1 MSDLLLRDVIV
12 EGRLVDVR
20 ASGGVVTSVGPR
32 LTARPGDTVIDGRRG
47 ALVPGLH
54 DHHIH
59 LLALA
64 AAERSVRVGPA
75 ATPDRDAFAGALAQ
89 ADRAMG
95 PGAWLRAVGYH
106 ESIAGSLDRWRL
118 DAIVRDRPVRV
129 QHRSGSEWVLNS
141 RAVELTGL
149 DVADPAPDAG
159 AGAPP
164 GPTFARSAA
173 APGSGAV
180 ADWTGDIPTL
190 SDPVVGVER
199 DGQGR
204 PTGRL
209 RGLDRW
215 LRDRL
220 PPEPPPDLAPVGER
234 LSRLGVTGVTDATPI
249 DRLEDM
255 APLARA
261 AATGLLPQRVVVTG
275 GPGLTAAEMPA
286 PLARG
291 PVKLVVADHA
301 LPSLED
307 LVGWLRAAHEQE
319 RPVAV
324 HCVTRTAL
332 ALAVAAFDAAGAFV
346 GDRIEHGSVVP
357 PELRKLV
364 ASLGLVVVTQPNFVA
379 ERGDR
384 YLAEVDQH
392 DQPHLYPC
400 RSLLDAGI
408 GVGGGTDAPFG
419 DPDPWR
425 AISAAIERRTAGG
438 APLGLREAVSPERAL
453 ALFLTPP
460 DDPGGEP
467 RRVRPGVPADLC
479 LLDASLSQVLEQPS
493 SERVALTVHAGVPA
507 PARG

>member
-1 MSDLLLRDVIV
+1 MTELLLREVIV
-12 EGRLVDVR
+12 EGRQVDVR
-20 ASGGVVTSVGPR
+20 ASHGTITTVGPR
-32 LTARPGDTVIDGRRG
+32 LEPRAGETIIDGRRG

-64 AAERSVRVGPA
+64 AAQRSVPVGTA
-75 ATPDRDAFAGALAQ
+75 STPDAAAFAGALAA
-89 ADRAMG
+89 ADRSLAR
-95 PGAWLRAVGYH
+95 GAWLRAVGYH
-106 ESIAGSLDRWRL
+106 ESIAGPLDRWRL
-118 DAIVRDRPVRV
+118 DDIVRDRPVRV
-129 QHRSGSEWVLNS
+129 QHRTGIEWVLNS
-141 RAVELTGL
+141 RGVELTGL
-149 DVADPAPDAG
+149 DVEA
-159 AGAPP
+159 P
-164 GPTFARSAA
+164 GP
-173 APGSGAV
+173 SGA
-180 ADWTGDIPTL
+180 ADWTGDIPAIT
-190 SDPVVGVER
+190 DPVVGVER
-199 DGQGR
+199 DAHGR

-220 PPEPPPDLAPVGER
+220 PQERSPDLAAVGER
-234 LSRLGVTGVTDATPI
+234 LSLLGVTGVTDATPI
-249 DRLEDM
+249 DRLEDL
-255 APLARA
+255 APLAEA
-261 AATGLLPQRVVVTG
+261 AAAGHLPQRTVVTG
-275 GPGLTAAEMPA
+275 GPSLAAAEMPS

-291 PVKLVVADHA
+291 PVKLVIADHA

-307 LVGWLRAAHEQE
+307 LVGWVRIAHEQD

-332 ALAVAAFDAAGAFV
+332 ALTLAALDAGGAII

-357 PELRKLV
+357 PELRRLV
-364 ASLGLVVVTQPNFVA
+364 ASLRLVVVTQPNFVA

-384 YLAEVDQH
+384 YLAEVDAH

-419 DPDPWR
+419 DPDPWLAIR
-425 AISAAIERRTAGG
+425 AAVERRTAGG

-460 DDPGGEP
+460 DDPGGEV
-467 RRVRPGVPADLC
+467 RRVRPGAPADLC
-479 LLDASLSQVLEQPS
+479 LLDASLSQVLEEPS
-493 SERVALTVHAGVPA
+493 SDHVALTVHAGVPH
-507 PARG
+507 AR

>member
-1 MSDLLLRDVIV
+1 MADLLLREVVV

-20 ASGGVVTSVGPR
+20 ASDGVVTSVGPR
-32 LTARPGDTVIDGRRG
+32 LTARPGETAIDGRRG

-64 AAERSVRVGPA
+64 AAERSVTVSPA
-75 ATPDRDAFAGALAQ
+75 ATPDPAAFAAALA
-89 ADRAMG
+89 AAHRSL
-95 PGAWLRAVGYH
+95 PPEAWLRVVGYH
-106 ESIAGSLDRWRL
+106 ESIAGPLDRWRL
-118 DAIVRDRPVRV
+118 DDIVRDRPVRV
-129 QHRSGSEWVLNS
+129 QHRTGVEWVLNS
-141 RAVELTGL
+141 RAVEVTGL
-149 DVADPAPDAG
+149 DVADPTPATGTAM
-159 AGAPP
+159 
-164 GPTFARSAA
+164 
-173 APGSGAV
+173 SGTEGTEGTG
-180 ADWTGDIPTL
+180 DWTGDIPAIG
-190 SDPVVGVER
+190 DPVTGVEHDER
-199 DGQGR
+199 GR

-220 PPEPPPDLAPVGER
+220 PREPPPDLAAVGQR

-249 DRLEDM
+249 DRLEDL
-255 APLARA
+255 APLAEA
-261 AATGLLPQRVVVTG
+261 AASGALPQRTVVTG
-275 GPGLTAAEMPA
+275 GPSLAAAELPS

-291 PVKLVVADHA
+291 PVKLVIADHA
-301 LPSLED
+301 LPRLDD
-307 LVGWLRAAHEQE
+307 LVGWVRTAHEQD

-332 ALAVAAFDAAGAFV
+332 ALAVAALDAAGAFI

-357 PELRKLV
+357 PELRRLV

-384 YLAEVDQH
+384 YLAEVDPD

-419 DPDPWR
+419 DPDPWLAIR
-425 AISAAIERRTAGG
+425 AAVERRTAGG

-467 RRVRPGVPADLC
+467 RRVRPGAPADLC
-479 LLDASLSQVLEQPS
+479 LLDASLSQVLEEPS
-493 SERVALTVHAGVPA
+493 SERVVLTVHAGVPGQ
-507 PARG
+507 R

>member
-1 MSDLLLRDVIV
+1 MTELLLREVIV

-20 ASGGVVTSVGPR
+20 ASDGTITSVGPR
-32 LTARPGDTVIDGRRG
+32 LQARRGETIIDGRRG
-47 ALVPGLH
+47 ALIPGLH

-64 AAERSVRVGPA
+64 AAERSVSVGPA
-75 ATPDRDAFAGALAQ
+75 VTPDATAFAGALAA
-89 ADRAMG
+89 ADRSLAR
-95 PGAWLRAVGYH
+95 GAWLRAVGYH
-106 ESIAGSLDRWRL
+106 ESIAGPLDRWRL
-118 DAIVRDRPVRV
+118 DDIVRDRPVRV
-129 QHRSGSEWVLNS
+129 QHRTGIEWVLNS
-141 RAVELTGL
+141 RGVELTGL
-149 DVADPAPDAG
+149 DVEA
-159 AGAPP
+159 P
-164 GPTFARSAA
+164 GP
-173 APGSGAV
+173 SGA
-180 ADWTGDIPTL
+180 ADWTGDIPAIT
-190 SDPVVGVER
+190 DPVVGVER
-199 DGQGR
+199 DPDGR

-220 PPEPPPDLAPVGER
+220 PRERPPDLAAVGER

-249 DRLEDM
+249 DRVEDL
-255 APLARA
+255 APLADA
-261 AATGLLPQRVVVTG
+261 VATGLLPQRTVVTG
-275 GPGLTAAEMPA
+275 GPTLAAAEMPS
-286 PLARG
+286 PLTRG
-291 PVKLVVADHA
+291 PVKLVIADHA
-301 LPSLED
+301 LPSLDE
-307 LVGWLRAAHEQE
+307 LVRWVRTAHEQD

-332 ALAVAAFDAAGAFV
+332 ALTVAALDAAGALI

-357 PELRKLV
+357 PELRRLV

-384 YLAEVDQH
+384 YLAEVDAD

-419 DPDPWR
+419 DPDPWLAIR
-425 AISAAIERRTAGG
+425 AAVERRTAAG

-460 DDPGGEP
+460 DDPGGEV
-467 RRVRPGVPADLC
+467 RRVRPGAPADLC
-479 LLDASLSQVLEQPS
+479 LLDASLSQVLEEPS
-493 SERVALTVHAGVPA
+493 SDRVVLTLHAGVPHG
-507 PARG
+507 R

>member
-1 MSDLLLRDVIV
+1 MTELLLREVIV

-20 ASGGVVTSVGPR
+20 ASDGTITSVGPR
-32 LTARPGDTVIDGRRG
+32 LKARHGETIIDGRRG
-47 ALVPGLH
+47 ALIPGLH

-64 AAERSVRVGPA
+64 AAERSVWVGPA
-75 ATPDRDAFAGALAQ
+75 VTPDASAFAGALAA
-89 ADRAMG
+89 ADRSLQR
-95 PGAWLRAVGYH
+95 GAWLRAVGYH
-106 ESIAGSLDRWRL
+106 ESIAGPLDRWRL
-118 DAIVRDRPVRV
+118 DDIVRDRPVRV
-129 QHRSGSEWVLNS
+129 QHRTGIEWVLNS
-141 RAVELTGL
+141 RGVELTGL
-149 DVADPAPDAG
+149 DVEA
-159 AGAPP
+159 P
-164 GPTFARSAA
+164 GP
-173 APGSGAV
+173 SGA
-180 ADWTGDIPTL
+180 ADWTGDIPAI

-199 DGQGR
+199 DPDGR

-220 PPEPPPDLAPVGER
+220 PRERPPDLAAVGER

-249 DRLEDM
+249 DRLEDL
-255 APLARA
+255 APLAEA
-261 AATGLLPQRVVVTG
+261 VATGLLPQRTVVTG
-275 GPGLTAAEMPA
+275 GPTLAAADMPS
-286 PLARG
+286 PLVRG
-291 PVKLVVADHA
+291 PVKLVIADHA
-301 LPSLED
+301 LPSLEE
-307 LVGWLRAAHEQE
+307 LVHWVRTAHEQD

-332 ALAVAAFDAAGAFV
+332 ALTVAALDAAGALI

-357 PELRKLV
+357 PELRRLL

-384 YLAEVDQH
+384 YLAEVDAD

-419 DPDPWR
+419 DPDPWLAIR
-425 AISAAIERRTAGG
+425 AAVERRTAGG

-460 DDPGGEP
+460 DDPGGEV
-467 RRVRPGVPADLC
+467 RRVRPGAPADLC
-479 LLDASLSQVLEQPS
+479 LLDASLSQVLEEPS
-493 SERVALTVHAGVPA
+493 SDRVVLTLHAGVPLG
-507 PARG
+507 R

>member
-1 MSDLLLRDVIV
+1 MAELLLREVVV

-20 ASGGVVTSVGPR
+20 ASDGMVAAVGPR
-32 LTARPGDTVIDGRRG
+32 LTARPAETVIDGRRG

-64 AAERSVRVGPA
+64 AAERSVRVSPA
-75 ATPDRDAFAGALAQ
+75 ATPQPATFAGALAE
-89 ADRAMG
+89 AHRSLA

-106 ESIAGSLDRWRL
+106 ESIAGPLDRWRL
-118 DAIVRDRPVRV
+118 DDIVRDRPVRV
-129 QHRSGSEWVLNS
+129 QHRTGVEWVLNS
-141 RAVELTGL
+141 RAIELTGL
-149 DVADPAPDAG
+149 DVEA
-159 AGAPP
+159 P
-164 GPTFARSAA
+164 GPASAT
-173 APGSGAV
+173 
-180 ADWTGDIPTL
+180 DWTGDIPAVT
-190 SDPVVGVER
+190 DPVVGVER

-220 PPEPPPDLAPVGER
+220 PREQAPDLAAVGRR

-249 DRLEDM
+249 DRLEDL
-255 APLARA
+255 APLAEA
-261 AATGLLPQRVVVTG
+261 AATGRLPQRTVVTG
-275 GPGLTAAEMPA
+275 GPTLAAAEMPS
-286 PLARG
+286 PLTRG
-291 PVKLVVADHA
+291 PVKLVIADHA

-307 LVGWLRAAHEQE
+307 VVGWIRIAHEQD

-332 ALAVAAFDAAGAFV
+332 ALTLAALDAAGAFI

-357 PELRKLV
+357 PELRRPV

-384 YLAEVDQH
+384 YLAEVDH
-392 DQPHLYPC
+392 DDQPHLYPC

-419 DPDPWR
+419 DPDPWL
-425 AISAAIERRTAGG
+425 AIQAAVERRTAGG

-453 ALFLTPP
+453 ALFLTSP

-467 RRVRPGVPADLC
+467 RRIRPGVPADLC
-479 LLDASLSQVLEQPS
+479 LLDASLSQVLEEPS
-493 SERVALTVHAGVPA
+493 SERVVLTVHAGVPHGT
-507 PARG
+507 R

>member
-1 MSDLLLRDVIV
+1 MTELLLREVVV

-20 ASGGVVTSVGPR
+20 TSDGVVASVGPG
-32 LTARPGDTVIDGRRG
+32 LSARARATVVDGRRG

-64 AAERSVRVGPA
+64 AAERSVRVSPA
-75 ATPDRDAFAGALAQ
+75 TTPDALAFTT
-89 ADRAMG
+89 ALGDAHRTLA

-106 ESIAGSLDRWRL
+106 ESIAGPLDRWRL
-118 DAIVRDRPVRV
+118 DEIVSDRPVRV
-129 QHRSGSEWVLNS
+129 QHRTGVEWVLNS
-141 RAVELTGL
+141 RAIELTGL
-149 DVADPAPDAG
+149 DVDDAGPDPTRSADPHG
-159 AGAPP
+159 A
-164 GPTFARSAA
+164 
-173 APGSGAV
+173 
-180 ADWTGDIPTL
+180 ADWTGDIPAVT
-190 SDPVVGVER
+190 DPVVGVER
-199 DGQGR
+199 DGRGR

-220 PPEPPPDLAPVGER
+220 PHQPPPDLAAVGRR
-234 LSRLGVTGVTDATPI
+234 LSRLGVTGVTDATPV

-255 APLARA
+255 APLADA
-261 AATGLLPQRVVVTG
+261 AASGALPQRTVVTG
-275 GPGLTAAEMPA
+275 GPQLAAVDMPS

-291 PVKLVVADHA
+291 PVKLVIADHA
-301 LPSLED
+301 LPSLEE
-307 LVGWLRAAHEQE
+307 LVGWVRTAHEQD

-332 ALAVAAFDAAGAFV
+332 ALAVAALDAAGAFI

-357 PELRKLV
+357 PDLRRLV
-364 ASLGLVVVTQPNFVA
+364 ASLGLVVVTQPNFVS

-384 YLAEVDQH
+384 YLAEVDAD

-419 DPDPWR
+419 DPDPWL
-425 AISAAIERRTAGG
+425 AIQAAVERRTASG

-467 RRVRPGVPADLC
+467 RRIRPGAPADLC
-479 LLDASLSQVLEQPS
+479 LLDASLSQVLEEPS
-493 SERVALTVHAGVPA
+493 SDRVVLTVHGGVPFDT
-507 PARG
+507 

>member
-1 MSDLLLRDVIV
+1 MTELLLREVIV

-20 ASGGVVTSVGPR
+20 ASDGTITTVGPR
-32 LTARPGDTVIDGRRG
+32 LAPRPGETTIDGRRG

-64 AAERSVRVGPA
+64 AAQRSVAVGPA
-75 ATPDRDAFAGALAQ
+75 VTPDAAAFAGALAA
-89 ADRAMG
+89 ADRSL
-95 PGAWLRAVGYH
+95 PRGAWLRAVGYH
-106 ESIAGSLDRWRL
+106 ESIAGPLTRWRI
-118 DAIVRDRPVRV
+118 DDIVRDRPVRV
-129 QHRSGSEWVLNS
+129 QHRTGIEWVLNS
-141 RAVELTGL
+141 RGVELMGL
-149 DVADPAPDAG
+149 DVEA
-159 AGAPP
+159 P
-164 GPTFARSAA
+164 GP
-173 APGSGAV
+173 SGG
-180 ADWTGDIPTL
+180 ADWTGDIPAIT
-190 SDPVVGVER
+190 DPVVGVER
-199 DGQGR
+199 DARGR

-220 PPEPPPDLAPVGER
+220 PRERPPDLAAVGER
-234 LSRLGVTGVTDATPI
+234 LSRLGVTGVTDATPV
-249 DRLEDM
+249 DRLEDL
-255 APLARA
+255 APLAEA
-261 AATGLLPQRVVVTG
+261 AAAGDLPQRTMVTG
-275 GPGLTAAEMPA
+275 GPSLAAAEMPS
-286 PLARG
+286 PLTRG
-291 PVKLVVADHA
+291 PVKLVIADHA

-307 LVGWLRAAHEQE
+307 LVGWVRAAHEQD

-332 ALAVAAFDAAGAFV
+332 ALTLAALDAGGAII

-357 PELRKLV
+357 PELRRLV
-364 ASLGLVVVTQPNFVA
+364 ASLRLVVVTQPNFVA

-384 YLAEVDQH
+384 YLAEVDAD

-419 DPDPWR
+419 DPDPWLAIR
-425 AISAAIERRTAGG
+425 AAVERRTAGG

-460 DDPGGEP
+460 DDPGGEV
-467 RRVRPGVPADLC
+467 RRVRPGAPADLC
-479 LLDASLSQVLEQPS
+479 LLDASLSLVLEEPS
-493 SERVALTVHAGVPA
+493 SDHVALTVHAGVPHG
-507 PARG
+507 R

>member
-1 MSDLLLRDVIV
+1 MTELLLREVIV

-20 ASGGVVTSVGPR
+20 ASDGTITSVGPR
-32 LTARPGDTVIDGRRG
+32 LKARAGETIVEGRRG

-64 AAERSVRVGPA
+64 AAERSVPVGPA
-75 ATPDRDAFAGALAQ
+75 VTPDATTFAGALAS
-89 ADRAMG
+89 ADRSLAR
-95 PGAWLRAVGYH
+95 GAWLRAVGYH
-106 ESIAGSLDRWRL
+106 ESVAGPLDRWRL
-118 DAIVRDRPVRV
+118 DDIVRDRPVRV
-129 QHRSGSEWVLNS
+129 QHRTGIEWVLNS
-141 RAVELTGL
+141 RGVELTGL
-149 DVADPAPDAG
+149 DLEV
-159 AGAPP
+159 P
-164 GPTFARSAA
+164 GPNDA
-173 APGSGAV
+173 
-180 ADWTGDIPTL
+180 ADWTGDIPAIT
-190 SDPVVGVER
+190 DPVVGVER

-220 PPEPPPDLAPVGER
+220 PLERPPDLAAVGER

-249 DRLEDM
+249 DRLEDL
-255 APLARA
+255 APLAEA
-261 AATGLLPQRVVVTG
+261 AATGVMPQRTVVTG
-275 GPGLTAAEMPA
+275 GPSLAAAEMPS

-301 LPSLED
+301 LPSLEG
-307 LVGWLRAAHEQE
+307 LVGWVRTAHEQD

-332 ALAVAAFDAAGAFV
+332 ALTLAALDAAGAFI

-357 PELRKLV
+357 PALRRLV

-384 YLAEVDQH
+384 YLAEVDAD

-419 DPDPWR
+419 DPDPWLAIR
-425 AISAAIERRTAGG
+425 AAVERRTAGG

-460 DDPGGEP
+460 DDPGGEV
-467 RRVRPGVPADLC
+467 RRVRPGAPADLC
-479 LLDASLSQVLEQPS
+479 LLDASLSQVLEEPS
-493 SERVALTVHAGVPA
+493 SDRVALTVHAGVP
-507 PARG
+507 RER

>member
-1 MSDLLLRDVIV
+1 MDDLLLREVIV

-20 ASGGVVTSVGPR
+20 ASGGLIAAVGPR
-32 LTARPGDTVIDGRRG
+32 LAAHSGETVIDGGRG

-64 AAERSVRVGPA
+64 AAERSVDVGPA
-75 ATPDRDAFAGALAQ
+75 AVPDAAAFTAAL
-89 ADRAMG
+89 DRAHRRLA
-95 PGAWLRAVGYH
+95 PGDWLRAVGYH
-106 ESIAGSLDRWRL
+106 ESIAGPLDRWRL
-118 DAIVRDRPVRV
+118 DRVVPDRPVRV
-129 QHRSGSEWVLNS
+129 QHRTGVEWVLNS
-141 RAVELTGL
+141 RGVELIGL
-149 DVADPAPDAG
+149 D
-159 AGAPP
+159 
-164 GPTFARSAA
+164 RA
-173 APGSGAV
+173 APGAAPGEGAAAAADPSDGGDV
-180 ADWTGDIPTL
+180 TDWTGDIPAL
-190 SDPVVGVER
+190 SDPMVGIER
-199 DGQGR
+199 DEAGR

-220 PPEPPPDLAPVGER
+220 PPSPAPDLVAVGRR
-234 LSRLGVTGVTDATPI
+234 LSSYGVTGVTDATPV
-249 DRLEDM
+249 DQLDDLS
-255 APLARA
+255 PLARA
-261 AATGLLPQRVVVTG
+261 AADGALPQRVVVTG
-275 GPGLTAAEMPA
+275 GPALSAAEIPG
-286 PLARG
+286 PLERG
-291 PVKLVVADHA
+291 PVKLIIADHR
-301 LPSLED
+301 LPTLER
-307 LVGWLRAAHEQE
+307 LTSWIAAAHEQD

-332 ALAVAAFDAAGAFV
+332 VLAIAAFDATGALI

-384 YLAEVDQH
+384 YLAEVDPD

-425 AISAAIERRTAGG
+425 AITAAVERRTAGG
-438 APLGLREAVSPERAL
+438 APLGLREALSPERAL

-460 DDPGGEP
+460 DDPGGAP
-467 RRVRPGVPADLC
+467 RRIRPGAPADLC
-479 LLDASLSQVLEQPS
+479 LLDASLSQVLESPS
-493 SERVALTVHAGVPA
+493 SDRVALTVHAGVPSE
-507 PARG
+507 R

>member
-1 MSDLLLRDVIV
+1 MTELLLREVIV
-12 EGRLVDVR
+12 EGRTVDVR
-20 ASGGVVTSVGPR
+20 SSDGTIVSVGPR
-32 LTARPGDTVIDGRRG
+32 LEARPGEMVIDGRRG

-64 AAERSVRVGPA
+64 AAQQSVAVGPRV
-75 ATPDRDAFAGALAQ
+75 TPDAAALAGALAA
-89 ADRAMG
+89 ADRSLA

-106 ESIAGSLDRWRL
+106 ESIAGPLDRWRL
-118 DAIVRDRPVRV
+118 DEIVRDRPVRV
-129 QHRSGSEWVLNS
+129 QHRTGIEWVLNS
-141 RAVELTGL
+141 RGVELTGL
-149 DVADPAPDAG
+149 DVDAP
-159 AGAPP
+159 
-164 GPTFARSAA
+164 
-173 APGSGAV
+173 SGA
-180 ADWTGDIPTL
+180 ADWTGDIPAVT
-190 SDPVVGVER
+190 DPVVGVER
-199 DGQGR
+199 DAQGR

-220 PPEPPPDLAPVGER
+220 PRDRPPDLAAVGAR
-234 LSRLGVTGVTDATPI
+234 LSHLGVTGVTDATPV
-249 DRLEDM
+249 DRLEDL
-255 APLARA
+255 APLAEA
-261 AATGLLPQRVVVTG
+261 VTSGGLPQRTVVTG
-275 GPGLTAAEMPA
+275 GPSLAAAELPS
-286 PLARG
+286 PLTRG

-307 LVGWLRAAHEQE
+307 VVGWIRTAHEQD

-324 HCVTRTAL
+324 HCVTRPAL
-332 ALAVAAFDAAGAFV
+332 ALTLAALDAAGAFI

-357 PELRKLV
+357 PQLRRLV

-384 YLAEVDQH
+384 YLAEVDAD

-400 RSLLDAGI
+400 RSLLDAGV

-419 DPDPWR
+419 DPDPWLAIR
-425 AISAAIERRTAGG
+425 AAVERRTAGG

-460 DDPGGEP
+460 DDPGGEV
-467 RRVRPGVPADLC
+467 RRVRPGAPADLC
-479 LLDASLSQVLEQPS
+479 LLDAALSQVLEEPS
-493 SERVALTVHAGVPA
+493 SDRVVLTVHAGVPHG
-507 PARG
+507 R

>member
-1 MSDLLLRDVIV
+1 MTELLLREVVVD
-12 EGRLVDVR
+12 GRLVDVR
-20 ASGGVVTSVGPR
+20 ASDGVVTSVGPR
-32 LTARPGDTVIDGRRG
+32 LTARPGATVIDGRRG

-64 AAERSVRVGPA
+64 AAERSVRVSPA
-75 ATPDRDAFAGALAQ
+75 ATSDATGLADALAE
-89 ADRAMG
+89 AHRSL
-95 PGAWLRAVGYH
+95 PPEAWLRAVGYH
-106 ESIAGSLDRWRL
+106 ESIAGPLDRWRL
-118 DAIVRDRPVRV
+118 DEIVRDRPVRV
-129 QHRSGSEWVLNS
+129 QHRTGVEWVLNS
-141 RAVELTGL
+141 RAIELTGL
-149 DVADPAPDAG
+149 DVADPSG
-159 AGAPP
+159 AGDARAD
-164 GPTFARSAA
+164 PT
-173 APGSGAV
+173 GV
-180 ADWTGDIPTL
+180 TDWTGDIPAVT
-190 SDPVVGVER
+190 DPVVGVER

-220 PPEPPPDLAPVGER
+220 PREPPPDLATVGER
-234 LSRLGVTGVTDATPI
+234 LSRLGVTGVTDVTPI

-255 APLARA
+255 APLADA
-261 AATGLLPQRVVVTG
+261 AASGALPQRTIVTG
-275 GPGLTAAEMPA
+275 GPSLAAADVPSPLT
-286 PLARG
+286 RG
-291 PVKLVVADHA
+291 PVKLVIADHA

-307 LVGWLRAAHEQE
+307 LVGWVRAAHEQD

-324 HCVTRTAL
+324 HGVTRTAL

-357 PELRKLV
+357 PELRRLV

-384 YLAEVDQH
+384 YLAEVDAD
-392 DQPHLYPC
+392 DQPYLYPC

-419 DPDPWR
+419 DPDPWLAIR
-425 AISAAIERRTAGG
+425 AAVERRTAGG

-460 DDPGGEP
+460 DDPGGEV
-467 RRVRPGVPADLC
+467 RHVRPGAPADLC
-479 LLDASLSQVLEQPS
+479 LLDASLSQVLEEPS
-493 SERVALTVHAGVPA
+493 SNRVVLTVHAGVPYEA
-507 PARG
+507 AGDGRFRR

>member
-1 MSDLLLRDVIV
+1 MTELLLREVIV

-20 ASGGVVTSVGPR
+20 ASDGTITSVGPR
-32 LTARPGDTVIDGRRG
+32 LQARLGETIIDGRRG
-47 ALVPGLH
+47 ALIPGLH

-64 AAERSVRVGPA
+64 AAERSVSVGPA
-75 ATPDRDAFAGALAQ
+75 VTPDATAFAGALAA
-89 ADRAMG
+89 ADRSLAR
-95 PGAWLRAVGYH
+95 GAWLRAVGYH
-106 ESIAGSLDRWRL
+106 ESIAGPLDRWRL
-118 DAIVRDRPVRV
+118 DDIVRDRPVRV
-129 QHRSGSEWVLNS
+129 QHRTGIEWVLNS
-141 RAVELTGL
+141 RGVELTGL
-149 DVADPAPDAG
+149 DVEA
-159 AGAPP
+159 P
-164 GPTFARSAA
+164 GP
-173 APGSGAV
+173 SGA
-180 ADWTGDIPTL
+180 ADWTGDIPAIT
-190 SDPVVGVER
+190 DPVVGVER
-199 DGQGR
+199 DPDGR

-220 PPEPPPDLAPVGER
+220 PRERPPDLAAVGER

-249 DRLEDM
+249 DRLEDL
-255 APLARA
+255 APLADA
-261 AATGLLPQRVVVTG
+261 VATGLLPQRTVVTG
-275 GPGLTAAEMPA
+275 GPTLAAAEMPS
-286 PLARG
+286 PLTRG
-291 PVKLVVADHA
+291 PVKLVIADHA
-301 LPSLED
+301 LPSLEE
-307 LVGWLRAAHEQE
+307 LVRWVRTAHEQD

-332 ALAVAAFDAAGAFV
+332 ALTVAALDAAGALI

-357 PELRKLV
+357 PELRRLV

-384 YLAEVDQH
+384 YLAEVDAD

-419 DPDPWR
+419 DPDPWLAIR
-425 AISAAIERRTAGG
+425 AAVERRTAAG

-460 DDPGGEP
+460 DDPGGEV
-467 RRVRPGVPADLC
+467 RRVRPGAPADLC
-479 LLDASLSQVLEQPS
+479 LLDASLSQVLEEPS
-493 SERVALTVHAGVPA
+493 SDRVVLTLHDGVPHG
-507 PARG
+507 R

>member
-1 MSDLLLRDVIV
+1 MTELLLREVIV

-20 ASGGVVTSVGPR
+20 ASGGTVTTVGPR
-32 LTARPGDTVIDGRRG
+32 LKARRGETIIEGRRG

-64 AAERSVRVGPA
+64 AAERSVPVGPA
-75 ATPDRDAFAGALAQ
+75 VTPDATAFAGALAA
-89 ADRAMG
+89 ADRTLEQ
-95 PGAWLRAVGYH
+95 GAWLRAVGYH
-106 ESIAGSLDRWRL
+106 ESIAGPLDRWRL
-118 DAIVRDRPVRV
+118 DDIVPDRPVRV
-129 QHRSGSEWVLNS
+129 QHRTGIEWVLNS
-141 RAVELTGL
+141 RGVELTGL
-149 DVADPAPDAG
+149 DVEA
-159 AGAPP
+159 P
-164 GPTFARSAA
+164 GP
-173 APGSGAV
+173 SGA
-180 ADWTGDIPTL
+180 ADWTGDIPAVT
-190 SDPVVGVER
+190 DPVVGVER
-199 DGQGR
+199 DARGR

-220 PPEPPPDLAPVGER
+220 PRERPPDLAAVGRR

-249 DRLEDM
+249 DRLEDL
-255 APLARA
+255 APLAKA
-261 AATGLLPQRVVVTG
+261 AAAGLLPQRTVVMG
-275 GPGLTAAEMPA
+275 GPSLAAAEMPS

-291 PVKLVVADHA
+291 PVKLVIADHA

-307 LVGWLRAAHEQE
+307 LVGWVRAAHEHD

-332 ALAVAAFDAAGAFV
+332 ALTVAALDAAGAFV

-357 PELRKLV
+357 PELRRLV

-384 YLAEVDQH
+384 YLAEVDTD

-419 DPDPWR
+419 DPDPWLAIR
-425 AISAAIERRTAGG
+425 AAVERRTAGG

-460 DDPGGEP
+460 DDPGGEV

-479 LLDASLSQVLEQPS
+479 LLDTSLSHVLEEPS
-493 SERVALTVHAGVPA
+493 SDRVVLTVHAGVPHA
-507 PARG
+507 PG

>member
-1 MSDLLLRDVIV
+1 MTELLLREVIV

-20 ASGGVVTSVGPR
+20 ASDGTITSVGPR
-32 LTARPGDTVIDGRRG
+32 LQARRGETIIDGRRG
-47 ALVPGLH
+47 ALIPGLH

-64 AAERSVRVGPA
+64 AAERSVSVGPA
-75 ATPDRDAFAGALAQ
+75 VTPDATAFAGALAA
-89 ADRAMG
+89 ADRSLAR
-95 PGAWLRAVGYH
+95 GAWLRAVGYH
-106 ESIAGSLDRWRL
+106 ESIAGPLDRWRL
-118 DAIVRDRPVRV
+118 DDIVRDRPVRV
-129 QHRSGSEWVLNS
+129 QHRTGIEWVLNS
-141 RAVELTGL
+141 RGVELTGL
-149 DVADPAPDAG
+149 DVEA
-159 AGAPP
+159 P
-164 GPTFARSAA
+164 GP
-173 APGSGAV
+173 SGA
-180 ADWTGDIPTL
+180 ADWTGDIPAIT
-190 SDPVVGVER
+190 DPVVGVER
-199 DGQGR
+199 DPDGR

-220 PPEPPPDLAPVGER
+220 PRERPPDLAAVGER

-249 DRLEDM
+249 DRLEDL
-255 APLARA
+255 APLADA
-261 AATGLLPQRVVVTG
+261 VATGLLPQRTVVTG
-275 GPGLTAAEMPA
+275 GPTLAAAEMPS
-286 PLARG
+286 PLTRG
-291 PVKLVVADHA
+291 PVKLVIADHA
-301 LPSLED
+301 LPSLDE
-307 LVGWLRAAHEQE
+307 LVRWVRTAHEQD

-332 ALAVAAFDAAGAFV
+332 ALTVAALDAAGALI

-357 PELRKLV
+357 PELRRLV

-384 YLAEVDQH
+384 YLAEVDAD

-419 DPDPWR
+419 DPDPWLAIR
-425 AISAAIERRTAGG
+425 AAVERRTAAG

-460 DDPGGEP
+460 DDPGGEV
-467 RRVRPGVPADLC
+467 RRVRPGAPADLC
-479 LLDASLSQVLEQPS
+479 LLDASLSQVLEEPS
-493 SERVALTVHAGVPA
+493 SDRVVLTLHAGVPHG
-507 PARG
+507 R